1 MTHSTPLKD
10 AQRRRRGQALV
21 EFALVLPIF
30 TFLLFATLDFGYL
43 LYSQMTVINAAREGA
58 RIATTDPDTTT
69 YGPVV
74 TSRVD
79 ATALYL
85 NPANL
90 QQPTIS
96 CVPIVSSP
104 GPCSFATQTGSKPGD
119 GVRVTVTYSYHT
131 FFPFLFGATFN
142 LAATTQMI
150 RQ

>member
-10 AQRRRRGQALV
+10 AKRSRRGQALV

-30 TFLLFATLDFGYL
+30 TVLLFGTLDFGYL

-74 TSRVD
+74 ASRVD
-79 ATALYL
+79 ASAPYL
-85 NPANL
+85 NPAYL
-90 QQPTIS
+90 QQPVIS
-96 CVPIVSSP
+96 CVHIVSS
-104 GPCSFATQTGSKPGD
+104 GSCSFSTQAGSKPGD
-119 GVRVTVTYSYHT
+119 GVRVTVTYTYHT
-131 FFPFLFGATFN
+131 LFPFLFGATFN
-142 LAATTQMI
+142 LTATTQMI